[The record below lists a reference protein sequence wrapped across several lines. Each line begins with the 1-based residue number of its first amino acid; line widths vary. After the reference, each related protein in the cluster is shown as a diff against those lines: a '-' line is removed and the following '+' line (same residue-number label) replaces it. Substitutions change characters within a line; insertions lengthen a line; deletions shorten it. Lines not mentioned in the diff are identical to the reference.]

1 MKTGWIMLLIA
12 IIFLSGCRSIGKS
25 YRIDAMV
32 PDYDWYKADSK
43 QISLSSL
50 KTQFPCIDKK
60 NDSATPICT
69 DLDRNQATYSLLTVS
84 DHLCNI
90 HLSTIVS
97 NSNTW
102 NVTSGAITNLL
113 AGLAS
118 IGSNPVSQAKLA
130 AGAAFS
136 NGTRSLVN
144 SEIYAQNL
152 ATTVVRAIVIK
163 RESMGKE
170 IVDKLAQ
177 PQVKYPFFAAI
188 NDVQKYH
195 NSCSFYVGVSEI
207 TRLVESRKDSTQDI
221 KSRLVLLLDQRDTFV
236 KIKVPTGTTNTGVDA
251 IDSEITLLI
260 KQLGSVQQ

>member
-50 KTQFPCIDKK
+50 RTQFPCIDKK
-60 NDSATPICT
+60 NNPTASVCT
-69 DLDRNQATYSLLTVS
+69 DLDRDQATYSLLTVS

-170 IVDKLAQ
+170 IVDKLTE
-177 PQVKYPFFAAI
+177 PQSKYPFFAAI

-207 TRLVESRKDSTQDI
+207 TRLVESRKDSIQDI
-221 KSRLVLLLDQRDTFV
+221 KSRIELLETQRKKVAETLVS
-236 KIKVPTGTTNTGVDA
+236 PGTKSTSLDA
-251 IDSEITLLI
+251 IDSDITFLI